1 MEEHYRQLIGFH
13 IVGFRFERDEYGDDE
28 GWPIYMLK
36 NDKGE
41 EIDLVISRDP
51 EGNGG
56 GFAFIE

>member
-1 MEEHYRQLIGFH
+1 MLEHYRQLIGFH
-13 IVGFRFERDEYGDDE
+13 IVGFRFECDEYGNDE

-41 EIDLVISRDP
+41 EVDLVISCDP